1 MEICCMTQGS
11 QTGALRQPRGVGWSG
26 RWEGASRG
34 TGHMYASGWFM
45 LMVWQKPAQYCKTV
59 ILQLKINF
67 KKDPTVLKG
76 KKILLKYLY
85 IWVILFF
92 PGLLVASKLRPF
104 KMTFIYLIC
113 IPICAS
119 DSFPSYYAQHLFN
132 K

>member
-11 QTGALRQPRGVGWSG
+11 QTGALRQPRGVGWSR

-67 KKDPTVLKG
+67 KKDPTVFKG
-76 KKILLKYLY
+76 KKNPSEISLHLSHFIFSWIISSFKIKAFLNDLY
-85 IWVILFF
+85 IFNLYTYLCFWQL
-92 PGLLVASKLRPF
+92 PKLLCTAH
-104 KMTFIYLIC
+104 I
-113 IPICAS
+113 
-119 DSFPSYYAQHLFN
+119 
-132 K
+132 